1 MKRHIWLII
10 SWLRLRQV
18 CWFSFRLLCK
28 LLRHWAKRMSY
39 FKWRFWYISFPMRL
53 CHVRFLFLVIYCAVQ
68 TPYTLRSKKYL
79 EKHARW
85 NNFWLRL
92 SSVRSS
98 SFSLLRK
105 LLRHWAKRMSYFKWR
120 FWYISFPMRLCHVR
134 FLFLVIYCAVQTPYT
149 LRSKKYLEKHARWNN
164 FWLRLSSVRS
174 SSFSLLRKL
183 LRRWAREKSKMTT
196 HNWHIDTWMRLCQA
210 FVRFPV
216 VYCSNLLRHWATR
229 RRNM

>member
-68 TPYTLRSKKYL
+68 TPYTLRSKKYI

-85 NNFWLRL
+85 NNFWLTL
-92 SSVRSS
+92 SSV
-98 SFSLLRK
+98 
-105 LLRHWAKRMSYFKWR
+105 H
-120 FWYISFPMRLCHVR
+120 
-134 FLFLVIYCAVQTPYT
+134 
-149 LRSKKYLEKHARWNN
+149 
-164 FWLRLSSVRS
+164 S

-216 VYCSNLLRHWATR
+216 VYCSILLRHWATR